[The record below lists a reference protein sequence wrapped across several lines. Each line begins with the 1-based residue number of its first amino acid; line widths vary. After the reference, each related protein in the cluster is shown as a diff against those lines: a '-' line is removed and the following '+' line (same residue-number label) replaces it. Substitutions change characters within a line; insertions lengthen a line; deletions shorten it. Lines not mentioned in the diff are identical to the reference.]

1 MTRRE
6 FLTTAW
12 AAVVTMIAAVAG
24 GIGLWHSTPPEKASA
39 RTVFE
44 LSPPP
49 AAPVEIPGGKFA
61 WMQGE
66 KGAAA
71 ISEVCPHMGCVLSW
85 HVQPPPAQTLAQR
98 YLPEEGV
105 GKLDR
110 LSWEA
115 LPAGDFCTDAQQP
128 DAGTPFA
135 SVWADFSRDL
145 TQTNLSHA
153 RGCILIQPAQ
163 PDLKRIQVYITYED
177 AGAAAAVLNE
187 AYRHNEGGSGP

>member
-24 GIGLWHSTPPEKASA
+24 GIGLWHGAPPEQASG

-85 HVQPPPAQTLAQR
+85 QAQEGQFQCPCHGSRFDAAGHVVHGPAEHALNYLQVTVLDEAGQVVDVTTPEHLWVRVGTKYR
-98 YLPEEGV
+98 Y
-105 GKLDR
+105 R
-110 LSWEA
+110 I
-115 LPAGDFCTDAQQP
+115 
-128 DAGTPFA
+128 DAGNPISPKDA
-135 SVWADFSRDL
+135 S
-145 TQTNLSHA
+145 
-153 RGCILIQPAQ
+153 
-163 PDLKRIQVYITYED
+163 
-177 AGAAAAVLNE
+177 AA
-187 AYRHNEGGSGP
+187 